1 MAKIDINMDDIVE
14 DARKEVEV
22 MLTVWQTQGQGN
34 TGLFRPRVGGMLD
47 TPISDD
53 SGELY
58 TGEGSSGYNEE
69 VGSSKVRFVISSA
82 GDERDSAYIDDDP
95 VEIKASKASRLSAV
109 SPAMSPRAGAGGSNY
124 SLSLHE
130 C

>member
-58 TGEGSSGYNEE
+58 TGEGNSGYNEE
-69 VGSSKVRFVISSA
+69 AGSSKVRFVISSA
-82 GDERDSAYIDDDP
+82 RDKRDSAYTDDDP
-95 VEIKASKASRLSAV
+95 VEIKATKASRLSAV
-109 SPAMSPRAGAGGSNY
+109 SPAMSPRSGAGGSNY
-124 SLSLHE
+124 FESA
-130 C
+130 